1 MYQREQFYSCAF
13 LSAVNSIH
21 WLIERGWKCNIF
33 HSRDLIERRSFRR
46 KNPWICCDV
55 RSAFCRNAILAGAGF
70 SSFKWVEIEESSN
83 FQIYTISSIFATT
96 FRVNQLHLLRG
107 VHFNSFSWAFRRH
120 ICDITTQRV
129 IKAFWCRL
137 TYSFLP
143 TGEPKIAVGCG
154 GGGAWVLDWGAN
166 LRFHGH
172 HQNLLQLQIFAT
184 ARRLFVDV
192 SYLPRILINFFILF
206 FFFGATTTKAR
217 CSWCHIT
224 WRETV
229 GLELDW
235 CFTSRSNNTT
245 TTTSTSITIKTT
257 TNY

>member
-21 WLIERGWKCNIF
+21 WLIERGWKCNTF

-46 KNPWICCDV
+46 KNPWICCDI

-70 SSFKWVEIEESSN
+70 SSFKWVEIEESSKFSN
-83 FQIYTISSIFATT
+83 IHDVPFYQS
-96 FRVNQLHLLRG
+96 HLLRG

-120 ICDITTQRV
+120 ICDITIQRV

-154 GGGAWVLDWGAN
+154 GGGAWLLDWGAN

-192 SYLPRILINFFILF
+192 SYLPRIPTNFFILYF
-206 FFFGATTTKAR
+206 FCETTTTTAR

-245 TTTSTSITIKTT
+245 TTTSTSITINAT